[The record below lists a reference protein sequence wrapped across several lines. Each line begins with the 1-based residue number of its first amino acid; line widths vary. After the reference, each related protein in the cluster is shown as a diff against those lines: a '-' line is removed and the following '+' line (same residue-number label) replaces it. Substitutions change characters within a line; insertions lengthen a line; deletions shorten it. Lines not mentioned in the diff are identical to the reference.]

1 MDIADCRL
9 PIARRQAARCA
20 YNRKLAIA
28 NRHFQADP
36 KTSNFSTPVIC
47 YAAIS
52 FQSASFKTMTK
63 NQRSQALLLVIIGS
77 FALTV
82 TFAGSSLSGSFA
94 AHQGAQPKTIILV
107 RHAEKMVVPPEN
119 KDPDISA
126 QGEARAKEIAR
137 MFAGSGITAI
147 YATQFKRTEQ
157 TVKPL
162 AERLRVP
169 VTVVEAKK
177 TSDLVSQIRARG
189 AGETI
194 FIAGHNNTVPEIIA
208 ALGGPSFP
216 IIPETDFDNLYI
228 LTIQGDGVTKL
239 VKLKFGSPLPVS
251 GQEMTKP

>member
-1 MDIADCRL
+1 
-9 PIARRQAARCA
+9 
-20 YNRKLAIA
+20 
-28 NRHFQADP
+28 
-36 KTSNFSTPVIC
+36 
-47 YAAIS
+47 
-52 FQSASFKTMTK
+52 MTK
-63 NQRSQALLLVIIGS
+63 NQLSKALLLIIIGS

-82 TFAGSSLSGSFA
+82 TFLGSSLSGSLA
-94 AHQGAQPKTIILV
+94 ANQAAQPKTIILV

-119 KDPDISA
+119 KDPDISV

-137 MFAGSGITAI
+137 MFGSSGITAI
-147 YATQFKRTEQ
+147 YATQFKRTQQ

-162 AERLRVP
+162 SERLRVP

-177 TSDLVSQIRARG
+177 TADLVSQIRARG

-228 LTIQGDGVTKL
+228 LTMQADGATKL
-239 VKLKFGSPLPVS
+239 VHLKYGSPLPVS
-251 GQEMTKP
+251 GQSMPKP